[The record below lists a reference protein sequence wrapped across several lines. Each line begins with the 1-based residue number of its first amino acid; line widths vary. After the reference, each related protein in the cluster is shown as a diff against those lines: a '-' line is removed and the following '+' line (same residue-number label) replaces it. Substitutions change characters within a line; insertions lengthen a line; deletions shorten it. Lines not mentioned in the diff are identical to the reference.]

1 MLAAADVVVAD
12 RLAPPALLAELG
24 PHVEI
29 IDAAKV
35 PYGRAMKQESI
46 NEVLIDRAKAGKF
59 VVRFKGG
66 DPYVYGR
73 GFEELAACVAAGVP
87 VTVVPGITSAIAGPS
102 AAGIPVTHRG
112 MTHEVVVVSGHIP
125 PDHPDSLVEWPALAK
140 MRGTIVLMM
149 AVERLDVFT
158 AALLEGGR
166 DEATPVAII
175 ENATLSSQRVVRST
189 LAAAAADARSQNVR
203 PPAIVVIGP
212 VAGFDAETGSTGT
225 PATGP

>member
-1 MLAAADVVVAD
+1 
-12 RLAPPALLAELG
+12 
-24 PHVEI
+24 
-29 IDAAKV
+29 
-35 PYGRAMKQESI
+35 
-46 NEVLIDRAKAGKF
+46 
-59 VVRFKGG
+59 
-66 DPYVYGR
+66 
-73 GFEELAACVAAGVP
+73 
-87 VTVVPGITSAIAGPS
+87 
-102 AAGIPVTHRG
+102 

-158 AALLEGGR
+158 AALLTGGR

-175 ENATLSSQRVVRST
+175 ENATLNSQRVVRST
-189 LAAAAADARSQNVR
+189 LAAAAADARAQNVR